1 MRRIVISATVVVAV
15 VGLVV
20 FATGASNGSSSGGDP
35 TYQLELDN
43 SFGLTTGEQ
52 MKVGGVP
59 AGKITKIDLPP
70 SCINGNTTNC
80 HALITFKITE
90 TGFGSFHKDAF
101 CQSRPQSLIGEYFI
115 NCDPGNSGPVL
126 KANSKIPI
134 SRTQSTIPGDLIQAV
149 MRLPYRERLTLIIN
163 ELGAGVAGNSQNLQ
177 AALDRA
183 VPALTETDSLL
194 NLLANDSHTIQ
205 HLTTT
210 ANTLVSALANGSD
223 QIKRFLR
230 DANTAATDTATQNN
244 NLKAT
249 FQNLPSFLEQLRP
262 TLAQLGTAVNA
273 NEPALV
279 NLNTSA
285 GNLNRLLRDFPS
297 FANSSRVALTC
308 NETVGG
314 VRQPPCPGG
323 GVSLGTASVTGKAAI
338 PPAQSLVNKLNQF
351 TGGDNCTGKQ
361 VCLPELAQNLSI
373 VLHDLNDRSRATEPD
388 SRSPN
393 GQGYT
398 GLEAVLQYVFQQTL
412 NLDYLGP
419 WGHVQAIDSFISP
432 QCSNLATPGTIKQNL
447 QASGPS
453 YRNCYSFLGPN
464 QPGVNSPDPSSP
476 GACPPD
482 PGGQPPYAPGG
493 SQPSQTGCTASA
505 ASRTATPAAT
515 SNNAQQASPS
525 ATAASSAGGG
535 GSPTAASSS
544 GGQSGSA
551 PSSTSIGQLLGA
563 SNGAGTSPAPASSPS
578 AASSSSTGSS
588 SSAPSG
594 PTTSPNQAQQ
604 LLNYLLSP

>member
-1 MRRIVISATVVVAV
+1 MRRIVISATIVVAV

-59 AGKITKIDLPP
+59 AGKITKIDLPQ
-70 SCINGNTTNC
+70 SCINGNTTDC

-134 SRTQSTIPGDLIQAV
+134 NHTQSTIPGDLIQAV

-230 DANTAATDTATQNN
+230 DANTAAVDTATQNN

-308 NETVGG
+308 GENG
-314 VRQPPCPGG
+314 QPACPGG
-323 GVSLGTASVTGKAAI
+323 GVSLGTASVTGKQAI

-388 SRSPN
+388 RRSPN

-447 QASGPS
+447 QGFGSS

-476 GACPPD
+476 GTCPPD

-505 ASRTATPAAT
+505 SSRTAT
-515 SNNAQQASPS
+515 SNNTQQASPS
-525 ATAASSAGGG
+525 ANAASSSSGGG

-563 SNGAGTSPAPASSPS
+563 SNGAGTSPAAASSPS
-578 AASSSSTGSS
+578 AASSSA
-588 SSAPSG
+588 APSG
-594 PTTSPNQAQQ
+594 TTSPNQAQQ
-604 LLNYLLSP
+604 LLNYLMSP